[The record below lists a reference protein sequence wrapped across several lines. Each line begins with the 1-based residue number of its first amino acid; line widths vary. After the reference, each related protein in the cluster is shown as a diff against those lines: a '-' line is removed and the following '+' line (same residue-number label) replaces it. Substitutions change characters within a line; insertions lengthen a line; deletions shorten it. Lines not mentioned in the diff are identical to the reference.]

1 MQLLKARCNVTNGWS
16 FTDDDS
22 LLFFHR
28 GSLLVGSGAPGRRSI
43 EQSYAKYYLDILG
56 GLLLVLIGDDG

>member
-1 MQLLKARCNVTNGWS
+1 MTNGWS

>member
-1 MQLLKARCNVTNGWS
+1 MTNGWS

-28 GSLLVGSGAPGRRSI
+28 ESLLVGSGAPGRRSI

-56 GLLLVLIGDDG
+56 GLLLVLVGDDG